1 MFYSGID
8 LHSDNCYITTLDDTG
23 AVIKQQRVE
32 NSSKLLLD
40 YFHAL
45 PGSHQAVVE
54 STTGWYWLNDL
65 LQDNN
70 IELVLAHAKYLKA
83 ISYAKVKTDKVD
95 SQTLAILLRQG
106 LIPQAH
112 KISRELRGLRDTMR
126 IRLRLVQQR
135 TACLLRLNSIHLKF
149 NGSVPDP
156 YRFQLAVLEHT
167 RDTLSN
173 QILALEISLHPVL
186 IPNDDIQRLLIIP
199 GIGKL
204 SAFTTYLE
212 IDGIERFDS
221 DKHFVSYCRLVPA
234 ANNSNRTVHHR
245 SSKDGNKYLKIAFSD
260 AAVHAIQY
268 YPEYKRFFLKR
279 AKRSGDAIA
288 RTVVAKELAKI
299 VYYVLKNKT
308 TYKGLKGQP
317 ISRQFRRNPFGKITA
332 VAAPLKPAPLTD
344 CLEHRSLDWEE
355 SALCRG
361 NIWNISL
368 DEIRPA
374 FAPG

>member
-1 MFYSGID
+1 MYYSGID
-8 LHSDNCYITTLDDTG
+8 LHSDNCYITTVDDAG
-23 AVIKQQRVE
+23 AVVKRQRIE
-32 NSSKLLLD
+32 NNNELVLD
-40 YFHAL
+40 YFHSL
-45 PGSHQAVVE
+45 PGAHQAVVE

-65 LQDNN
+65 LSDHS
-70 IELVLAHAKYLKA
+70 IELILAHAKYLKA

-106 LIPQAH
+106 LIPRAH

-135 TACLLRLNSIHLKF
+135 TACLLRLYSIQAKF

-156 YRFQLAVLEHT
+156 YHFQLAVLEHT

-173 QILALEISLHPVL
+173 QILALEKSLHPVL
-186 IPNDDIQRLLIIP
+186 IPNDDIQRLLNIP

-204 SAFTTYLE
+204 SAFTIYLE

-260 AAVHAIQY
+260 AAVHAIQF
-268 YPEYKRFFLKR
+268 YPE
-279 AKRSGDAIA
+279 
-288 RTVVAKELAKI
+288 
-299 VYYVLKNKT
+299 
-308 TYKGLKGQP
+308 
-317 ISRQFRRNPFGKITA
+317 
-332 VAAPLKPAPLTD
+332 
-344 CLEHRSLDWEE
+344 
-355 SALCRG
+355 
-361 NIWNISL
+361 
-368 DEIRPA
+368 
-374 FAPG
+374 

>member
-1 MFYSGID
+1 MYYSGVD
-8 LHSDNCYITTLDDTG
+8 LHSDNCYITTLDDSG
-23 AVIKQQRVE
+23 SVVKQQRVE
-32 NSSKLLLD
+32 NNNELILD
-40 YFHAL
+40 YFHSL
-45 PGSHQAVVE
+45 PGDHQAVVE

-65 LQDNN
+65 LQDNG

-135 TACLLRLNSIHLKF
+135 SDTLRRLKSIQAKF

-156 YRFQLAVLEHT
+156 YRFQMAVLEHT
-167 RDTLSN
+167 RDNSTS
-173 QILALEISLHPVL
+173 QILTLEKSLHPVL
-186 IPNDDIQRLLIIP
+186 IPNDDIQRLLNIP

-204 SAFTTYLE
+204 SAFTIYLE
-212 IDGIERFDS
+212 IDGIERFAS

-234 ANNSNRTVHHR
+234 ADNSNRTVHHR

-268 YPEYKRFFLKR
+268 YAEYKRFYQKLARRSNEATAR
-279 AKRSGDAIA
+279 A
-288 RTVVAKELAKI
+288 VVAKELAKI
-299 VYYVLKNKT
+299 VYYILKNKT
-308 TYKGLKGQP
+308 QYKGFKGQP
-317 ISRQFRRNPFGKITA
+317 ISRTKSMQWPRLSSSDA
-332 VAAPLKPAPLTD
+332 
-344 CLEHRSLDWEE
+344 
-355 SALCRG
+355 
-361 NIWNISL
+361 
-368 DEIRPA
+368 
-374 FAPG
+374 

>member
-1 MFYSGID
+1 MYYSGID
-8 LHSDNCYITTLDDTG
+8 LHSDNCYITTLDDAG
-23 AVIKQQRVE
+23 AVVKRQRVE
-32 NSSKLLLD
+32 NDNERVLG
-40 YFHAL
+40 YFNSL

-65 LQDNN
+65 LQDNG

-95 SQTLAILLRQG
+95 SQTLAILLRQE
-106 LIPQAH
+106 LIPRAH
-112 KISRELRGLRDTMR
+112 KISRDLCGLRDTMR

-135 TACLLRLNSIHLKF
+135 SACLLRLNSIQMKF

-167 RDTLSN
+167 KDTFTS
-173 QILALEISLHPVL
+173 QILALEKSLHPVL
-186 IPNDDIQRLLIIP
+186 IPNDDIQRLLNIP

-204 SAFTTYLE
+204 SAFIIYLE
-212 IDGIERFDS
+212 IDGIERFAS

-234 ANNSNRTVHHR
+234 ADNSNRSVHHR

-268 YPEYKRFFLKR
+268 YPEYKRFYQKLAR
-279 AKRSGDAIA
+279 RSNEATA

-299 VYYVLKNKT
+299 VYYILMNKSQ
-308 TYKGLKGQP
+308 YKGLKGQP
-317 ISRQFRRNPFGKITA
+317 IGRIK
-332 VAAPLKPAPLTD
+332 
-344 CLEHRSLDWEE
+344 SLQWPRLA
-355 SALCRG
+355 S
-361 NIWNISL
+361 S
-368 DEIRPA
+368 
-374 FAPG
+374 FA

>member
-1 MFYSGID
+1 MYYSGID
-8 LHSDNCYITTLDDTG
+8 LHSDNSYITTVDESGTI
-23 AVIKQQRVE
+23 VKRQRLE
-32 NSSKLLLD
+32 NNDELVLD
-40 YFHAL
+40 YFHSL
-45 PGSHQAVVE
+45 PGPHQAVVE

-65 LQDNN
+65 LGDHG

-106 LIPQAH
+106 LIPRAH

-135 TACLLRLNSIHLKF
+135 TACLLRLYSIHLKF

-167 RDTLSN
+167 RNTLSD
-173 QILALEISLHPVL
+173 QILALEKSLHPVL
-186 IPNDDIQRLLIIP
+186 IPNDDIQRLLNIP

-204 SAFTTYLE
+204 SAFTIYLE

-234 ANNSNRTVHHR
+234 ADNSNRSVHHR

-268 YPEYKRFFLKR
+268 YPEYKRLYQKLVR
-279 AKRSGDAIA
+279 RSGEATA

-299 VYYVLKNKT
+299 VFYVLKNKT
-308 TYKGLKGQP
+308 QYKGLKGQP
-317 ISRQFRRNPFGKITA
+317 ISRQKSQQWPRLSSPDA
-332 VAAPLKPAPLTD
+332 
-344 CLEHRSLDWEE
+344 
-355 SALCRG
+355 
-361 NIWNISL
+361 
-368 DEIRPA
+368 
-374 FAPG
+374 

>member
-1 MFYSGID
+1 
-8 LHSDNCYITTLDDTG
+8 LHSDNCYVTTIDESG
-23 AVIKQQRVE
+23 SVVKQQRVE
-32 NSSKLLLD
+32 NNNELLLD
-40 YFHAL
+40 YFRSL

-65 LQDNN
+65 LQDNG

-106 LIPQAH
+106 LIPRAH

-135 TACLLRLNSIHLKF
+135 SDTLRRLNSIHAKF

-173 QILALEISLHPVL
+173 QILALEKSLHPVL

-317 ISRQFRRNPFGKITA
+317 ISRQKSQQWPRLSS
-332 VAAPLKPAPLTD
+332 PLP
-344 CLEHRSLDWEE
+344 
-355 SALCRG
+355 
-361 NIWNISL
+361 
-368 DEIRPA
+368 
-374 FAPG
+374 

>member
-1 MFYSGID
+1 MYYSGID
-8 LHSDNCYITTLDDTG
+8 LHSDNSYITTVDESG
-23 AVIKQQRVE
+23 AVVKRQRVE
-32 NSSKLLLD
+32 NNNELVLD
-40 YFHAL
+40 YFHSL

-65 LQDNN
+65 LGDHG

-83 ISYAKVKTDKVD
+83 ISYAKVKTDKID

-167 RDTLSN
+167 RNTLGD
-173 QILALEISLHPVL
+173 QILALEKSLHPVL

-204 SAFTTYLE
+204 SAFTIYLE

-234 ANNSNRTVHHR
+234 ADNSNRSVHHR

-260 AAVHAIQY
+260 AAVHAIQF
-268 YPEYKRFFLKR
+268 YPEYKRLYQKLAR
-279 AKRSGDAIA
+279 RSGEATA

-299 VYYVLKNKT
+299 VFYVLKDKT
-308 TYKGLKGQP
+308 QYKGLKGQP
-317 ISRQFRRNPFGKITA
+317 ISRHKSQQWPRLSS
-332 VAAPLKPAPLTD
+332 PLP
-344 CLEHRSLDWEE
+344 
-355 SALCRG
+355 
-361 NIWNISL
+361 
-368 DEIRPA
+368 
-374 FAPG
+374 

>member
-1 MFYSGID
+1 MYYSGID
-8 LHSDNCYITTLDDTG
+8 LHSDNCYVTTIDESG
-23 AVIKQQRVE
+23 SVVKQQRVE
-32 NSSKLLLD
+32 NNNELLLD
-40 YFHAL
+40 YFRSL

-65 LQDNN
+65 LQDNG

-106 LIPQAH
+106 LIPRAH

-135 TACLLRLNSIHLKF
+135 SDTLRRLNSIHAKF

-173 QILALEISLHPVL
+173 QILALEKSLHPVL

-234 ANNSNRTVHHR
+234 ADNSNRTVHHR

-317 ISRQFRRNPFGKITA
+317 ISRHKSQQWPRLSS
-332 VAAPLKPAPLTD
+332 PLP
-344 CLEHRSLDWEE
+344 
-355 SALCRG
+355 
-361 NIWNISL
+361 
-368 DEIRPA
+368 
-374 FAPG
+374 

>member
-1 MFYSGID
+1 MYYSGID
-8 LHSDNCYITTLDDTG
+8 LHSDNSYITTVDESGT
-23 AVIKQQRVE
+23 VVKRKRVE
-32 NSSKLLLD
+32 NNNELVLD
-40 YFHAL
+40 YFHSL
-45 PGSHQAVVE
+45 PGPHQAVVE

-65 LQDNN
+65 LGDNN

-95 SQTLAILLRQG
+95 SQTLAVLLRQG
-106 LIPQAH
+106 LIPRAH

-135 TACLLRLNSIHLKF
+135 TACLLRLYSIQAKF

-167 RDTLSN
+167 RDTFN
-173 QILALEISLHPVL
+173 DQILALEKSLNPVL
-186 IPNDDIQRLLIIP
+186 IPNDDVQRLLQVP

-204 SAFTTYLE
+204 SAFTIYLE
-212 IDGIERFDS
+212 IDGIERFVS
-221 DKHFVSYCRLVPA
+221 DKHFASYCRLVPA
-234 ANNSNRTVHHR
+234 ADNSNRTVHHR

-268 YPEYKRFFLKR
+268 YTEYKRFYQKLAR
-279 AKRSGDAIA
+279 RSSEATA

-317 ISRQFRRNPFGKITA
+317 ISRQKSQQWPRLSSP
-332 VAAPLKPAPLTD
+332 
-344 CLEHRSLDWEE
+344 HS
-355 SALCRG
+355 
-361 NIWNISL
+361 
-368 DEIRPA
+368 
-374 FAPG
+374 